1 MAITPIHLRLIMK
14 VQGSGKAAA
23 AGYPDLLISES
34 LAEQALKER
43 VKDVPL
49 REDSQKIMDWHG
61 VDLEGIYESQAF
73 FKAMDYD
80 LDVFDIKEIRG
91 GEIVVDLNYQL
102 HYSFAEKYDLVVD
115 SGTCEHVFHIGQ
127 AAMNLAGL
135 LKEGGHIVQGLPLN
149 AYNHGFYSVS
159 PTWVR
164 DFYGD
169 NGFEV
174 IECFG
179 LQNGTYKTFPLHST
193 KRFQGI
199 PENSFMLVLAKRTKV
214 KPLEI
219 PTQWKY
225 R

>member
-1 MAITPIHLRLIMK
+1 MAITPVHLRLIRK
-14 VQGSGKAAA
+14 VGGKGRAAS
-23 AGYPDLLISES
+23 AGYPDLLIPES
-34 LAEQALKER
+34 LAFQFLGEKLN
-43 VKDVPL
+43 DVPV
-49 REDSQKIMDWHG
+49 REDSQKIAQWHG
-61 VDLEGIYESQAF
+61 VNFPNIYESKAF
-73 FKAMDYD
+73 LKAMDYD
-80 LDVFDIKEIRG
+80 MDVFDIKEIRG

-102 HYSFAEKYDLVVD
+102 HYSFAEQYDLVID
-115 SGTCEHVFHIGQ
+115 SGTCEHCFHIGQ

-135 LKEGGHIVQGLPLN
+135 LKEGGHIIQGLPLN

-174 IECFG
+174 KECFG
-179 LQNGTYKTFPLHST
+179 LQNGTYKTFPLKST
-193 KRFQGI
+193 ERVQGL
-199 PENSFMLVLAKRTKV
+199 PENSFMIVMAQRTKV
-214 KPLEI
+214 QPLTV